1 MGRHGNAAPG
11 EEAGGMS
18 KKAGSTGRT
27 AHKATGKAATGKVV
41 AARGAAAAR
50 KQDPTG
56 GVEASVDP
64 RPVLL
69 LGVGNI
75 LYGDEGLGV
84 YVVHRLRRAYKI
96 PTDLRIIDGGA
107 AGWHLEPYIAAARR
121 VVIVDAVAGQ
131 AGSIYRFS
139 HHDIP
144 SGVRGGGL
152 MSHELEIAELLG
164 SMEDGGDLP
173 PTRIIAMGV
182 VPAMAPIDHL
192 SMGLSPEVE
201 TRLPALE
208 LVLLAELADAGVLLE
223 PRSRRL
229 SEAHPA
235 SRARRPRRGQHA

>member
-1 MGRHGNAAPG
+1 
-11 EEAGGMS
+11 MS
-18 KKAGSTGRT
+18 KKPGRTGRT
-27 AHKATGKAATGKVV
+27 AHKAADKTAAGKGGTAKGAT
-41 AARGAAAAR
+41 AAR
-50 KQDPTG
+50 KRAPAGST
-56 GVEASVDP
+56 EAPIDP

-107 AGWHLEPYIAAARR
+107 AGWHLEPYIAEARR

-131 AGSIYRFS
+131 AGSVYRFS
-139 HHDIP
+139 HRDIP
-144 SGVRGGGL
+144 ASVRSSTL

-164 SMEDGGDLP
+164 SMENRGELP

-182 VPAMAPIDHL
+182 TPAMAPIDHL

-229 SEAHPA
+229 SDAHDPS
-235 SRARRPRRGQHA
+235 SRTRRPRRGQHA

>member
-1 MGRHGNAAPG
+1 MTKQPVRGRRKGTKTAVSKASATRKRRAADEPG
-11 EEAGGMS
+11 
-18 KKAGSTGRT
+18 T
-27 AHKATGKAATGKVV
+27 V
-41 AARGAAAAR
+41 
-50 KQDPTG
+50 Q
-56 GVEASVDP
+56 DP

-96 PTDLRIIDGGA
+96 PPALRIIDGGA
-107 AGWHLEPYIAAARR
+107 AGWHLEPYIAEARR
-121 VVIVDAVAGQ
+121 VVIVDAVAGE

-139 HHDIP
+139 HRDIP
-144 SGVRGGGL
+144 ASVQKTTL
-152 MSHELEIAELLG
+152 MSHELEVGELLKVMDTQG
-164 SMEDGGDLP
+164 ELP

-182 VPAMAPIDHL
+182 TPTTSALDHL

-223 PRSRRL
+223 PRSRPL
-229 SEAHPA
+229 AEAQAP
-235 SRARRPRRGQHA
+235 SGARRPRRGQHA

>member
-1 MGRHGNAAPG
+1 MTHRAGPRAGKDKGERAPRPPAARRKKRTGGEGTAAP
-11 EEAGGMS
+11 
-18 KKAGSTGRT
+18 
-27 AHKATGKAATGKVV
+27 
-41 AARGAAAAR
+41 
-50 KQDPTG
+50 
-56 GVEASVDP
+56 DP

-84 YVVHRLRRAYKI
+84 YVVHRLRRAYKT
-96 PTDLRIIDGGA
+96 PPELRIIDGGA
-107 AGWHLEPYIAAARR
+107 AGWHLQPYIAEARR

-144 SGVRGGGL
+144 SGVRNGSL
-152 MSHELEIAELLG
+152 MSHELEVAELLE
-164 SMEDGGDLP
+164 SMEAQGELP

-182 VPAMAPIDHL
+182 VPSAAPIDHL
-192 SMGLSPEVE
+192 SMGLSPDVE

-223 PRSRRL
+223 PRARPLAEGRGTSSSRRL
-229 SEAHPA
+229 
-235 SRARRPRRGQHA
+235 RRGQHA

>member
-1 MGRHGNAAPG
+1 MTKQPVRGRRKGT
-11 EEAGGMS
+11 
-18 KKAGSTGRT
+18 KTAGS
-27 AHKATGKAATGKVV
+27 KASTTRKRRAADEPGTV
-41 AARGAAAAR
+41 
-50 KQDPTG
+50 Q
-56 GVEASVDP
+56 DP

-96 PTDLRIIDGGA
+96 PPALRIIDGGA
-107 AGWHLEPYIAAARR
+107 AGWHLEPYIAEARR
-121 VVIVDAVAGQ
+121 VVIVDAVAGE

-139 HHDIP
+139 HRDIP
-144 SGVRGGGL
+144 ACVQKTTL
-152 MSHELEIAELLG
+152 MSHELEVGELLKAMDTKG
-164 SMEDGGDLP
+164 ELP

-182 VPAMAPIDHL
+182 TPTTAALDHL

-223 PRSRRL
+223 PRSRPL
-229 SEAHPA
+229 AEAQAP
-235 SRARRPRRGQHA
+235 SGTRRPRRGQHA